1 MVRLARLE
9 ENRDRDALL
18 SRSMM
23 DEIAR
28 LTSKNQEYEDRLN
41 KISLELETIK
51 GSSSRIQQEQ
61 HALPSPRTEMNQRYE
76 NCLKANKATK
86 HVICLKQ

>member
-9 ENRDRDALL
+9 KNRDRDALL

-23 DEIAR
+23 DEIAQ
-28 LTSKNQEYEDRLN
+28 LTSKNQEYEDHLN

-61 HALPSPRTEMNQRYE
+61 HALPSPRTKMKTRYE
-76 NCLKANKATK
+76 NNLKEKK
-86 HVICLKQ
+86 